1 MRLVVASIL
10 TIFLVS
16 CGNID
21 KPKKPKNLIPKDQ
34 MAHIILDLS
43 LLRSAEGT
51 YKTQMED
58 EGYSLESYVYER
70 HHIDST
76 QFVLSSEY
84 YSYDLD
90 TYLKIYEKV
99 EDSLQKLKEF
109 YENERT
115 EKAKERRKNDS
126 INRNIRNVKP
136 QDSLSL
142 IEPIKSEDTI
152 KVEQELEEF

>member
-10 TIFLVS
+10 TILFAS

-21 KPKKPKNLIPKDQ
+21 RPKKPKNLIPKDQ

-51 YKTQMED
+51 YKTKLET
-58 EGYSLESYVYER
+58 EGYSLESYIYSR
-70 HHIDST
+70 HQIDSV
-76 QFVLSSEY
+76 QFALSNEY

-109 YENERT
+109 YDNERV
-115 EKAKERRKNDS
+115 EKTKERKINDS
-126 INRNIRNVKP
+126 IKRNRKIKLADDI
-136 QDSLSL
+136 QL
-142 IEPIKSEDTI
+142 IEPIKSDDTI
-152 KVEQELEEF
+152 KVNQELEEF

>member
-10 TIFLVS
+10 TILFVS

-21 KPKKPKNLIPKDQ
+21 GPKKPKNLIPKDK
-34 MAHIILDLS
+34 MAHLILDLS

-51 YKTQMED
+51 YKTKLET
-58 EGYSLESYVYER
+58 EGYSLESYIYSR
-70 HHIDST
+70 HQIDSV
-76 QFVLSSEY
+76 QFALSNEY

-109 YENERT
+109 YDNERV
-115 EKAKERRKNDS
+115 EKTKERKINDS
-126 INRNIRNVKP
+126 IKRNRKIKLADDI
-136 QDSLSL
+136 QL

-152 KVEQELEEF
+152 KVNQELEEF